1 MEYSAIEQLLFGK
14 RGHIDFVK
22 PSREG
27 KALSEETE
35 KYFSEIEEKLK
46 DFPELLKAYEDAL
59 DKFIL
64 QETTDFFKEGFRFG
78 ALLGMD
84 ITYEEK

>member
-1 MEYSAIEQLLFGK
+1 MKYSAIEQLFFGK
-14 RGHIDFVK
+14 RGRIDFVK
-22 PSREG
+22 PSEEG
-27 KALSEETE
+27 RKCSEETG
-35 KYFSEIEEKLK
+35 KCYSEIEEKLK

-84 ITYEEK
+84 ITYEE

>member
-1 MEYSAIEQLLFGK
+1 MEYSAIEKILFGK

-22 PSREG
+22 SSKE
-27 KALSEETE
+27 SEVFCDE
-35 KYFSEIEEKLK
+35 KNKLFSQIEEKLK
-46 DFPELLKAYEDAL
+46 NDKELLKAYEDAL
-59 DKFIL
+59 EKYIM

-84 ITYEEK
+84 IIYEA